1 MLKEKRVAAGLTQK
15 ELAIKA
21 NVSQS
26 YITKVEQG
34 KLKPSYE
41 AMQAILGA
49 LKNDTITAKDI
60 MTTELIKVDIKQKMN
75 YIVDIFFK
83 HNVSQLLVY
92 DTSFRGILTERS
104 MMKCLSNKQNIEQY
118 VNTNVHMVPLSCPLS
133 TIEVLLEQN
142 YVLVHDKGEV
152 VGIITPT
159 DVLKHLKKY

>member
-34 KLKPSYE
+34 KIKPSYE

>member
-49 LKNDTITAKDI
+49 LKNDTITAKEI

-75 YIVDIFFK
+75 YIVEIFFK

>member
-75 YIVDIFFK
+75 YIVEIFFK